1 MDVLDFSDYQE
12 SGRYYAGSERKA
24 GVVTPDS
31 SFYMLKFPKKTAF
44 GKSVSHVS
52 EHVGSSIFRLS
63 GMSAQETYLGMYH
76 GEEVVAC
83 KDFNVEGAQFV
94 PFNEVGES
102 TLEEDKESYQYD
114 YEDIMRML
122 RDNTKLTDVGET
134 ITVFWRMYVLDA
146 LIGNFDRH
154 GSNWGFVKKEG
165 KYSIAPVFDN
175 GSCLFPRLMEG
186 GSLMDVLNSEEEM
199 KKRVYEFPTSQV
211 KMDGKKSSY
220 YQVISS
226 CKYEECNAAVAWVID
241 RLDMGKV
248 YELLESLPFVTDLRK
263 RFYHEMLDLRYELIL
278 MDAYRKLGGSF

>member
-1 MDVLDFSDYQE
+1 MLDFSDYQE
-12 SGRYYAGSERKA
+12 SGKYYAGSERKV
-24 GVVTPDS
+24 GITTSDGTC
-31 SFYMLKFPKKTAF
+31 YMLKFPKKTAF

-52 EHVGSSIFRLS
+52 EHVGSSIFRLV
-63 GMSAQETYLGMYH
+63 GMSAQETCLGMYC

-83 KDFNVEGAQFV
+83 KDFNVKGAQFV

-122 RDNTKLTDVGET
+122 RENTKLTDVEET
-134 ITVFWRMYVLDA
+134 IAVFWRMYVLDA

-154 GSNWGFVKKEG
+154 GSNWGFVKKGG
-165 KYSIAPVFDN
+165 KYFIAPMFDN

-186 GSLMDVLNSEEEM
+186 GSLEDVLNSAEEM

-211 KMDGKKSSY
+211 KMGGKKSSY

-226 CKYEECNAAVAWVID
+226 CEYEECNAAVVWVIG

-248 YELLESLPFVTDLRK
+248 HDLLDSLPFVSDLRR
-263 RFYHEMLDLRYELIL
+263 RFYREMLDLRYELIL
-278 MDAYRKLGGSF
+278 MDAYRKIGGSL